1 MCSPNREKHSGRRS
15 VLVVL
20 AVAAGI
26 CEAPGADQLLN
37 DIGDIGLVFDLLGE
51 EERLRAAAEEAG
63 HMAEV
68 VGRRIAHP
76 MDDFGGSRSKAK
88 AQPPV
93 TAGECED
100 PQRGALLLVLGIRQ
114 RGLREE
120 GLRDTE
126 IRREVRDRR
135 ADGGLAEVALGD
147 LHCAHGPGARGTG
160 ASSQHR
166 HGSAAVAKQGGNG
179 RAKLV

>member
-76 MDDFGGSRSKAK
+76 IGRFRRVEEQGQGA
-88 AQPPV
+88 
-93 TAGECED
+93 TAGHSRECED
-100 PQRGALLLVLGIRQ
+100 PQRGALLLVL
-114 RGLREE
+114 
-120 GLRDTE
+120 
-126 IRREVRDRR
+126 
-135 ADGGLAEVALGD
+135 
-147 LHCAHGPGARGTG
+147 
-160 ASSQHR
+160 
-166 HGSAAVAKQGGNG
+166 
-179 RAKLV
+179 